1 MSPRQVILRR
11 MPRRCGIVPGLA
23 TLLALLPAAA
33 LAIVNGAVPAEARYR
48 SAFAWVVA
56 LHYEGSEG
64 ICSGQLVAPAWVL
77 TAAHCTSEHAS
88 VMSGHLDR
96 TQAEPVRVLRAVKHP
111 RYDEKTGAY
120 DIGLLQLEHPL
131 SVAPV
136 PMLTRAE
143 AAALVRKG
151 ALGVIA
157 GYGRRITGVDFSRE
171 LVVSDV
177 VLDSLQ
183 IEGERF
189 AFLDRA
195 SGPCGGDSGG
205 PLLLARADGSWALAG
220 VASRVVGDLCAQGG
234 GVSLY
239 MNVGQLREFIDSHVR

>member
-1 MSPRQVILRR
+1 MRSCFRTTRYLLV
-11 MPRRCGIVPGLA
+11 
-23 TLLALLPAAA
+23 LLALLPAAA
-33 LAIVNGAVPAEARYR
+33 FAIVNGAVPAEERYR
-48 SAFAWVVA
+48 QGFAWVVG

-77 TAAHCTSEHAS
+77 TAAHCTSAGAR
-88 VMSGHLDR
+88 VVAGHLDR
-96 TQAEPVRVLRAVKHP
+96 TRAEPVRVLRAVKHP
-111 RYDEKTGAY
+111 QYDAKTGAY
-120 DIGLLQLEHPL
+120 DIGLLQLERALELP
-131 SVAPV
+131 PV
-136 PMLTRAE
+136 PMLTRVE
-143 AAALVRKG
+143 AG
-151 ALGVIA
+151 ALLREGARGVIA
-157 GYGRRITGVDFSRE
+157 GYGKRITGGDFARE

-183 IEGERF
+183 LKDGRF

-205 PLLLARADGSWALAG
+205 PLLLARKDGSWALAG

-239 MNVGQLREFIDSHVR
+239 MNVGELRGFIDQYLR